1 MKTELTAFGK
11 KVKVALIESDK
22 DQNWLIEKVKADTGL
37 YFDRSYLHKVL
48 TGKYENPKIVAA
60 IAQNLSV
67 STGGS

>member
-1 MKTELTAFGK
+1 MKTELTTFGK

-22 DQNWLIEKVKADTGL
+22 DQHWLIEKVKADTGL

-48 TGKYENPKIVAA
+48 TGKYENPKIVSA
-60 IAQNLSV
+60 IAQNLAI